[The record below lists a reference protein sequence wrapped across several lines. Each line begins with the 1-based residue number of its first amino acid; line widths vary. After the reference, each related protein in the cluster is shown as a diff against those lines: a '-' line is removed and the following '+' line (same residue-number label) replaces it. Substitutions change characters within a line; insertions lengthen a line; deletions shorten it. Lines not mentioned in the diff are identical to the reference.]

1 MNNNGTIFLDQLD
14 LTRDLQSEIDPKNI
28 NNERIPILEVNIIPG
43 IESYRKCYRFTV
55 HLECKKIK
63 RKNYG
68 NLTLLYDSIES
79 FIKSCKYL
87 TLN

>member
-43 IESYRKCYRFTV
+43 IESNATDLQFIWNV
-55 HLECKKIK
+55 KK
-63 RKNYG
+63 
-68 NLTLLYDSIES
+68 
-79 FIKSCKYL
+79 
-87 TLN
+87 